1 METKKEFV
9 HGQFIRKMCGEGS
22 PKVYGIYWFK
32 EGKPSVFVV
41 AIERGS
47 KPSEWEVSPLDEQG
61 TKEIDPNEWRRMSDT
76 EETEMICVLFYH
88 HLRWYPDEKELRT
101 TRFPSTEPFPG
112 RTKHNVKP

>member
-9 HGQFIRKMCGEGS
+9 HGQFIRKMGDGRL

-41 AIERGS
+41 AVERGS
-47 KPSEWEVSPLDEQG
+47 KPSEWHLTPLDEQG
-61 TKEIDPNEWRRMSDT
+61 TKEIDPNEWRRMSET
-76 EETEMICVLFYH
+76 EESEMICLLFYH

-112 RTKHNVKP
+112 RTKDNVKP

>member
-22 PKVYGIYWFK
+22 PKVYGIYWLK

-41 AIERGS
+41 ATEMGG

-61 TKEIDPNEWRRMSDT
+61 TKEIEPSEWRRMSET
-76 EETEMICVLFYH
+76 EESEMICVLFYH

-112 RTKHNVKP
+112 RKRYH